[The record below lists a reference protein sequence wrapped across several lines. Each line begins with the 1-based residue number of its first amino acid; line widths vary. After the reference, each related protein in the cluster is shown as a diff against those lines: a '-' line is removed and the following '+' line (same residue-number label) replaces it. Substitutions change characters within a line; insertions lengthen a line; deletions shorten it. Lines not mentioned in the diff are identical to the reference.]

1 MDRAADPHPQAA
13 YPPGAPAVTVPLPG
27 EFCAVNNPPSV
38 IVPTVVVQA
47 KLGCVANALPNWSL
61 PMAVNCC
68 VAGGVTVAFAGLT
81 AMVVRVWATG
91 TLTLLATDRPPESV
105 IVTVKP

>member
-1 MDRAADPHPQAA
+1 
-13 YPPGAPAVTVPLPG
+13 
-27 EFCAVNNPPSV
+27 VNNPPSV
-38 IVPTVVVQA
+38 IVPTVVVQV

-61 PMAVNCC
+61 PVAVNCC
-68 VAGGVTVAFAGLT
+68 VAGGVTVDFAGLT